1 MEIIS
6 VPFVAICVLV
16 FVVAWLLGYYAC
28 EG

>member
-6 VPFVAICVLV
+6 VPFVAIYVLV
-16 FVVAWLLGYYAC
+16 FVVAWLLGYHAG